1 MKNPL
6 QRNNHTL
13 LIAGIAVGAAAA
25 GAAAYLFL
33 SESGERFREQ
43 LTSHLANWFSRKEEQ
58 SSQHE
63 TPAYLQNKGAR
74 PKTDRE
80 QLQHGDIL
88 LHNQ

>member
-6 QRNNHTL
+6 QHNNNTL
-13 LIAGIAVGAAAA
+13 LITGIAVGTVAA

-33 SESGERFREQ
+33 SESGGQFRER
-43 LTSHLANWFSRKEEQ
+43 LISHLGDWFSRKEKQ
-58 SSQHE
+58 ISQHE
-63 TPAYLQNKGAR
+63 TPAYLQHKAAQ

-88 LHNQ
+88 RHNQ